1 MRFSESKPET
11 IKADIS
17 HRIMKCQQMNMLVQ
31 ERLKDICGIIEQK
44 NPTLMKE
51 IRKGVSAKRPDH

>member
-1 MRFSESKPET
+1 
-11 IKADIS
+11 
-17 HRIMKCQQMNMLVQ
+17 MNMLVQ

-51 IRKGVSAKRPDH
+51 IRKGVSSKRPDHQG